1 MEWETPWA
9 PARAAG
15 GLLGIVGGE
24 AWRGSRGGFEHD
36 GPVAAATVDVCRA
49 YAADPGGDPPLA
61 AAVRHEGVP
70 GLAWLLPVALMR
82 ASATSREHETRVLAA
97 AAGIGGYAVPA
108 CLAYVELAARL
119 FAARSSGTVV
129 MRSSGW
135 PATTAGSTPKLCGVG
150 AVDGLAVGMWA
161 LSQPYDLATVISSLV
176 EWPDQPAAP
185 WVVAA
190 AAGLLGVRDGC
201 VAIPAQWHRSLR
213 SGQRAACEE
222 LAQSVAT
229 KISVTAGS
237 RTADVPT
244 VVVG

>member
-15 GLLGIVGGE
+15 GLLGVVGGE

-49 YAADPGGDPPLA
+49 YADDPHGDVPLE

-82 ASATSREHETRVLAA
+82 ADAASRERDVRALAT
-97 AAGIGGYAVPA
+97 AAGIGSYALPA

-129 MRSSGW
+129 MRSRGW
-135 PATTAGSTPKLCGVG
+135 PAIANGSGPKLCGVG
-150 AVDGLAVGMWA
+150 ADDGLAVGLWA

-176 EWPDQPAAP
+176 EWRDQPAAP
-185 WVVAA
+185 WVAAA

-201 VAIPAQWHRSLR
+201 VAIPAQWHRCLR
-213 SGQRAACEE
+213 SGQRAACQE
-222 LAQSVAT
+222 LAQSVRGPRGTRAPAT
-229 KISVTAGS
+229 V
-237 RTADVPT
+237 
-244 VVVG
+244 